1 MYSLEH
7 KTYMLVPVNL
17 NPLVL
22 HNDKLVKRI
31 TAPDRPTYVAM
42 SLVVPGIMEATEIF
56 VCSY

>member
-1 MYSLEH
+1 
-7 KTYMLVPVNL
+7 MLVPVNL

-56 VCSY
+56 VCSYY